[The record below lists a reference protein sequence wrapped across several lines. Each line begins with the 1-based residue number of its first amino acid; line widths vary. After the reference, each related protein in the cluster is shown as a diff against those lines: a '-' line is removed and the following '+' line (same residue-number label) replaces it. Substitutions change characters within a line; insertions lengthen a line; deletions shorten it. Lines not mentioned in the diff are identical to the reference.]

1 MRFRFKALG
10 LHLIASGGLLALVLG
25 TLYLGWYRWPG
36 WYLAGAST
44 VVLVL
49 AGVDVALGPLLT
61 FVIAAPTKPRR
72 ELTRDIA
79 IIATVQLVALGYGTF
94 MLWNGRPLYYAFSE
108 NLLQLVQAYD
118 IEAPERALGV
128 QQNPALA
135 PHWYS
140 LPRWVWAPLPSDAD
154 EQTRI
159 IASALHGGS
168 DVIDMPR
175 YFRPWE
181 QGLPSLRAQLK
192 TLADLKLF
200 SAAGERAVRDR
211 MRAQG
216 LSPDQPAWIPFTGR
230 GPRMLAAFDPTSLK
244 LLAVLKLP

>member
-108 NLLQLVQAYD
+108 NL
-118 IEAPERALGV
+118 
-128 QQNPALA
+128 
-135 PHWYS
+135 
-140 LPRWVWAPLPSDAD
+140 
-154 EQTRI
+154 
-159 IASALHGGS
+159 
-168 DVIDMPR
+168 
-175 YFRPWE
+175 
-181 QGLPSLRAQLK
+181 
-192 TLADLKLF
+192 
-200 SAAGERAVRDR
+200 
-211 MRAQG
+211 
-216 LSPDQPAWIPFTGR
+216 
-230 GPRMLAAFDPTSLK
+230 
-244 LLAVLKLP
+244 

>member
-1 MRFRFKALG
+1 MRFRFRALVI
-10 LHLIASGGLLALVLG
+10 HLLASCVALTLVLG
-25 TLYLGWYRWPG
+25 SLYLGWYRWPG

-49 AGVDVALGPLLT
+49 IGVDVALGPLLT
-61 FVIAAPTKPRR
+61 FVVAAPVKPRG
-72 ELTRDIA
+72 ELTRDIG
-79 IIATVQLVALGYGTF
+79 IIATVQLLALGYGTF

-108 NLLQLVQAYD
+108 NVLQLVQSYD
-118 IEAPERALGV
+118 IETPERILGG
-128 QQNPALA
+128 QQNPTLA

-140 LPRWVWAPLPSDAD
+140 LPRWIWAPLPSDPA

-159 IASALHGGS
+159 IASALNGGS

-181 QGLPSLRAQLK
+181 QGLPALRAQLK

-200 SAAGERAVRDR
+200 TAAGERA
-211 MRAQG
+211 MRERLRARG
-216 LSPDQPAWIPFTGR
+216 LEPDQPTLISFTGR
-230 GPRMLAAFDPTSLK
+230 GPRLLAAFDPKSVE
-244 LLAVLKLP
+244 LLAILRLP